1 MDINIE
7 GRGLLNLS
15 RINILLGKNGSGKS
29 VLLRFIE
36 ERKQALQNAGA
47 VRYVT
52 PERGGELTYQGNIE
66 TNIAGGSTWGDDIR
80 RSNRFDNYRQLS
92 VTEFRR
98 LETLVLR
105 KIEKDEAT
113 RADRGFTFDT
123 ILNSINN
130 LLDNAEIIRGD
141 NAGFEIVSKGES
153 ARRTPATLSSGES
166 ELISLAIE
174 ILSFSY
180 RADTQ
185 EDKTSYLFLDEPDV
199 HLHPDLQVR
208 LMQLLHRSVDRKNVV
223 VIIATHSTPILGALS
238 SKDDASV
245 VFIVPQQIQVKFA
258 PIGESLRKVLPI
270 FGAHP
275 LSNVFNENPIFLVEG
290 EDDERI

>member
-130 LLDNAEIIRGD
+130 LLDNVEIWP
-141 NAGFEIVSKGES
+141 APGFV
-153 ARRTPATLSSGES
+153 
-166 ELISLAIE
+166 
-174 ILSFSY
+174 
-180 RADTQ
+180 DT
-185 EDKTSYLFLDEPDV
+185 
-199 HLHPDLQVR
+199 R
-208 LMQLLHRSVDRKNVV
+208 LR
-223 VIIATHSTPILGALS
+223 
-238 SKDDASV
+238 
-245 VFIVPQQIQVKFA
+245 
-258 PIGESLRKVLPI
+258 
-270 FGAHP
+270 
-275 LSNVFNENPIFLVEG
+275 
-290 EDDERI
+290 